1 MQHVPVCTG
10 NRSTCLKNVDV
21 VFQRNEEFA
30 VRHRRSSEPAIQQQA
45 FWHQFLDCE
54 HLVLVSDLAE
64 SVLEF
69 VRLVDE
75 RPQDV
80 VELLR
85 VFGSISFTA
94 VAD

>member
-1 MQHVPVCTG
+1 M
-10 NRSTCLKNVDV
+10 K
-21 VFQRNEEFA
+21 
-30 VRHRRSSEPAIQQQA
+30 
-45 FWHQFLDCE
+45 FLDCE
-54 HLVLVSDLAE
+54 HLVLISDLAE
-64 SVLEF
+64 SVLDF